1 MNLQQFLRILRGRWA
16 LALKVFL
23 GVVALVLGASF
34 LLPPKFTA
42 TASVVADNNKPDPLV
57 ANPQVTDQAT
67 IAYMATQ
74 VGIITS
80 ERVIKDVASTIQDDP
95 QFDLRQSWQK
105 STHGK
110 IDFSVWLTKKLRKS
124 LKVAPTGEG
133 NVIDISVKWTDPNAS
148 AALANAFAQSYINT
162 SLALRVIP
170 AKQYAG
176 YFDEQARALRADL
189 EQKQR
194 RLADYQSEKG
204 LVPTDERLD
213 IESARLS
220 ELSTALL
227 TIQSQ
232 RQDSQSRQE
241 QGNRSMDATP
251 EILASPLIAGLKADL
266 ARAEAKQENIEQRL
280 GNNHPEYQSNAAEIE
295 SLKARI
301 AAESRR
307 VVASFGDTARID
319 RRREAEL
326 TAAMEAQKKRLLE
339 LKRSRDEAGLLLSDV
354 QAAQRNL
361 DTITQ
366 RLAQSNLEGS
376 AQQSTVVLL
385 AAASPPDEPSSPN
398 WGLNCVLAVFFGVVL
413 AAGTALLRELGDRRV
428 RSGGE
433 LTELLAGVPLL
444 GRINAVRPKD
454 MVPAA
459 PAGLL
464 RLES

>member
-23 GVVALVLGASF
+23 SVVVVVVAVSF

-57 ANPQVTDQAT
+57 ATPQVTDQGT

-80 ERVIKDVASTIQDDP
+80 ERVIKDVANTVQDDP
-95 QFDLRQSWQK
+95 ELDLRNRWQK
-105 STHGK
+105 STQGK
-110 IDFSVWLTKKLRKS
+110 TDFTVWLTKKLRKA

-133 NVIDISVKWTDPNAS
+133 NVIDISVKWTDADGS
-148 AALANAFAQSYINT
+148 ATLANAFAKSYINT

-176 YFDEQARALRADL
+176 YFNDQLRSLRADL
-189 EQKQR
+189 EEKQH

-204 LVPTDERLD
+204 LIPTDERLD

-220 ELSTALL
+220 ELSTQLL

-232 RQDSQSRQE
+232 RQDSQSRE
-241 QGNRSMDATP
+241 AQGNRSMDATP

-266 ARAEAKQENIEQRL
+266 ARAEAKQQNIEQRL
-280 GNNHPEYQSNAAEIE
+280 GTNHPEYQSNAAEID
-295 SLKARI
+295 SLNARI
-301 AAESRR
+301 AAESHRI
-307 VVASFGDTARID
+307 VASFGDTARVD

-354 QAAQRNL
+354 QAAQRNI

-385 AAASPPDEPSSPN
+385 ASASPPDEPSSPN
-398 WGLNCVLAVFFGVVL
+398 WGLNSILAIFFGLVL
-413 AAGTALLRELGDRRV
+413 AAGTVLLRELGDRRV
-428 RSGGE
+428 RSSVE
-433 LTELLAGVPLL
+433 LTELLSGVPLL
-444 GRINAVRPKD
+444 GRIAAVAPQHR
-454 MVPAA
+454 VAA